1 MSFVLILDLG
11 FPGGSD
17 GKGSACNM
25 GDLGLIPGSRRFLG
39 EGNGYPFQYSCLENS
54 MGQRSPV
61 GYNSPWC
68 CKESDTTER
77 LTLFHYY
84 SSFMDF
90 TGSSVVKNPLAN
102 AGNAGDRDSIP
113 RSGRSPGGGNG
124 NPLQYSCPE
133 NSMDRGA
140 WWAIVHRVT
149 KSRARQS
156 THPYLSYSIVLV
168 SGIRQNDSVIHTLL
182 SILFQILSQTPN
194 LPLFSKPF
202 GKYKFIFYVCECV
215 L

>member
-90 TGSSVVKNPLAN
+90 TGSSAVKNLPAS
-102 AGNAGDRDSIP
+102 AGDIGDIFDPWVGKILWRRKWQP
-113 RSGRSPGGGNG
+113 TPVFLPGEFHGQRSLVGYSPWGRKESDTT
-124 NPLQYSCPE
+124 QHAC
-133 NSMDRGA
+133 M
-140 WWAIVHRVT
+140 
-149 KSRARQS
+149 Q
-156 THPYLSYSIVLV
+156 
-168 SGIRQNDSVIHTLL
+168 
-182 SILFQILSQTPN
+182 
-194 LPLFSKPF
+194 
-202 GKYKFIFYVCECV
+202 
-215 L
+215 